1 MHSHHTRTMMEKGE
15 DATATA
21 PAPLAHVD
29 PDRIVGLGTKVEDLD
44 PSATD
49 DASVSGRIALARDT
63 SVRVAKDVSQS
74 VSKTVGDTVKTIDE
88 RYHVAEKAT
97 ATRTAIE
104 GTVTSV
110 TTKTTEA
117 GQSATAKLQPKI
129 EGTRQSLMEAAK
141 GVGASVRS
149 LDDKLRVS
157 ATVSKVVTRG
167 AAGGAASG
175 TGAGKDAADA
185 SDGNNSA
192 ADATNPMAILRA
204 EGTVAKT
211 LTVSDQHVTILLT
224 HTVPADGDK
233 GNGGDAL
240 SINYREEDAWSAA
253 ADDDKKDGA
262 TVEEKAAQVLPKTVK
277 SLLKLTVVP
286 FHRQVFDST
295 MPNAARSDSA
305 AAAVEYS
312 SFSALNESDERNS
325 REILAFLA
333 DNYNFDLTSF
343 SGAEYSYWA
352 ARPGGRF
359 RFIGG
364 IAKPIGD
371 LIGKLGKKKGGAADT
386 TDDAASAA
394 PSESS
399 SKQNVVRTKAGSFT
413 VEFISPASDR
423 QIQRASPSPRTVLVE
438 ETAELY
444 DAVVKPHIQAI
455 VAGGS
460 LSWVKNI
467 VDGTKEAERLI
478 LDTDDYIVNIDT
490 KWRSH
495 PDPNTTPREE
505 WLHHSSTADLYCLG
519 IFKADGVAC
528 MRDLKVEH
536 VPTLKSM
543 VDEGIAAIERTYG
556 VPRDQIRCYCHYLP
570 QFMHFHVHYTRLENE
585 IGCQVE
591 RGHLVSD
598 IIQNLEMDPDY
609 YSKRTI
615 TYKLRV
621 TDELYR
627 KIDDYQQQQQGGAES
642 DAGL

>member
-1 MHSHHTRTMMEKGE
+1 MENGE
-15 DATATA
+15 DAASA
-21 PAPLAHVD
+21 SPAPPVHVD
-29 PDRIVGLGTKVEDLD
+29 PDRIVGIGTEVEDLAD
-44 PSATD
+44 PSAAD

-63 SVRVAKDVSQS
+63 SVRVAKDVGQS
-74 VSKTVGDTVKTIDE
+74 VSKTVGDTVKTIDDK
-88 RYHVAEKAT
+88 YHVAEKAN

-110 TTKTTEA
+110 TTKTTEV

-129 EGTRQSLMEAAK
+129 EGTRQSLMGAAK
-141 GVGASVRS
+141 GVGASVRN
-149 LDDKLRVS
+149 LDDKLKVS

-167 AAGGAASG
+167 
-175 TGAGKDAADA
+175 TGKDATGSDA
-185 SDGNNSA
+185 SGGNDSS
-192 ADATNPMAILRA
+192 ADATNPMTILRA

-224 HTVPADGDK
+224 HTVPPGGEKA
-233 GNGGDAL
+233 NGGGDEL

-253 ADDDKKDGA
+253 ANDDEKAGE
-262 TVEEKAAQVLPKTVK
+262 TVAETAAQVLPKTVK

-295 MPNAARSDSA
+295 MPNAAGSESAAAAA

-333 DNYNFDLTSF
+333 DHYNFDLTSF
-343 SGAEYSYWA
+343 SGAEYSYWT
-352 ARPGGRF
+352 ARPGGRALS
-359 RFIGG
+359 FIGD
-364 IAKPIGD
+364 IARPIGD
-371 LIGKLGKKKGGAADT
+371 LIGKLGKKKGGAADG
-386 TDDAASAA
+386 TDDAASTA
-394 PSESS
+394 PSEEVSR
-399 SKQNVVRTKAGSFT
+399 KQNVVRTKAGSFT
-413 VEFISPASDR
+413 VEFISPASER
-423 QIQRASPSPRTVLVE
+423 QIQRASPSPKTVLIE
-438 ETAELY
+438 ETPELY
-444 DAVVKPHIQAI
+444 DAVVKPHIEAI
-455 VAGGS
+455 IAGGS
-460 LSWVKNI
+460 LSWVKNV

-478 LDTDDYIVNIDT
+478 HDADDFIVNVDT

-528 MRDLKVEH
+528 MRDLRVEH

-543 VDEGIAAIERTYG
+543 VNEGISAIERTYG
-556 VPRDQIRCYCHYLP
+556 IPRDQIRCYCHYQP

-591 RGHLVSD
+591 RGHLISD
-598 IIQNLEMDPDY
+598 IIQNLEMDPEY

>member
-1 MHSHHTRTMMEKGE
+1 MMENGE
-15 DATATA
+15 DAAA
-21 PAPLAHVD
+21 ASPAPPVHVD
-29 PDRIVGLGTKVEDLD
+29 PDRIVGIGTEVAEDLAD
-44 PSATD
+44 PSATPD
-49 DASVSGRIALARDT
+49 DASVAGRIALARDT
-63 SVRVAKDVSQS
+63 SVRVAKDVGQS
-74 VSKTVGDTVKTIDE
+74 VSKTVGDTVKTIDDK
-88 RYHVAEKAT
+88 YHVAEKAN
-97 ATRTAIE
+97 ATRTAIG

-110 TTKTTEA
+110 TTKTTEV

-129 EGTRQSLMEAAK
+129 EGTRQSLLGAAK
-141 GVGASVRS
+141 GVGASVRN

-157 ATVSKVVTRG
+157 ATVSKV
-167 AAGGAASG
+167 AAAAS
-175 TGAGKDAADA
+175 GAGKDATGSDA
-185 SDGNNSA
+185 SDGNDSG
-192 ADATNPMAILRA
+192 ADATNPMTILRA

-224 HTVPADGDK
+224 HTVPPDGSEK
-233 GNGGDAL
+233 ANGGGDEL
-240 SINYREEDAWSAA
+240 SISYREEDAWSATA
-253 ADDDKKDGA
+253 NDDEKAGE
-262 TVEEKAAQVLPKTVK
+262 TVAETAAQVLPKTVK

-295 MPNAARSDSA
+295 MPTAAGSDSAAAAA

-333 DNYNFDLTSF
+333 DHYNFDLTSF
-343 SGAEYSYWA
+343 SGAEYSYWT
-352 ARPGGRF
+352 ARPGGRALS
-359 RFIGG
+359 FIGD

-371 LIGKLGKKKGGAADT
+371 LIGKLGKKKGG
-386 TDDAASAA
+386 TDDAAAA
-394 PSESS
+394 EPSESS

-413 VEFISPASDR
+413 VEFISPASER
-423 QIQRASPSPRTVLVE
+423 QIQRASPSPKTVLIE
-438 ETAELY
+438 ETPELY
-444 DAVVKPHIQAI
+444 DAVVKPHIEAI
-455 VAGGS
+455 IAGGS
-460 LSWVKNI
+460 LSWVKNV

-478 LDTDDYIVNIDT
+478 FSSPNDDFIVNVDT

-528 MRDLKVEH
+528 MRDLRAEH
-536 VPTLKSM
+536 LSTLKSM
-543 VDEGIAAIERTYG
+543 VNEGISAIERTYG
-556 VPRDQIRCYCHYLP
+556 IPRDQIRCYCHYQP

-591 RGHLVSD
+591 RGHLISD
-598 IIQNLEMDPDY
+598 IIQNLEMDPEY

>member
-15 DATATA
+15 DATATL
-21 PAPLAHVD
+21 PPPPAHVD
-29 PDRIVGLGTKVEDLD
+29 PDRIVGIGTKIEDLD
-44 PSATD
+44 PSAGD
-49 DASVSGRIALARDT
+49 DASVSGWIALARDT

-88 RYHVAEKAT
+88 KYHVAEKAT
-97 ATRTAIE
+97 SAKTAIE
-104 GTVTSV
+104 DTVTSV
-110 TTKTTEA
+110 TTKTSEVS
-117 GQSATAKLQPKI
+117 QSGTAKIQPKI
-129 EGTRQSLMEAAK
+129 EGTRQSLMGVAK
-141 GVGASVRS
+141 GAGASVRN
-149 LDDKLRVS
+149 LDDRLKVS
-157 ATVSKVVTRG
+157 ATFGKVVTATTRG
-167 AAGGAASG
+167 AAAAATSKGASG
-175 TGAGKDAADA
+175 ASDA
-185 SDGNNSA
+185 SSSTGGGE
-192 ADATNPMAILRA
+192 ATNPMAILRA
-204 EGTVAKT
+204 ESTVAKT

-224 HTVPADGDK
+224 HTVPADDDGELNID
-233 GNGGDAL
+233 
-240 SINYREEDAWSAA
+240 YRKDDAWSAA
-253 ADDDKKDGA
+253 ADDDDKKEE

-286 FHRQVFDST
+286 FHRQVIDPT
-295 MPNAARSDSA
+295 MPGAAGSDMA
-305 AAAVEYS
+305 DAVEYS

-325 REILAFLA
+325 REILTFLT

-343 SGAEYSYWA
+343 SGAEYSYWM

-364 IAKPIGD
+364 ITKPIGD
-371 LIGKLGKKKGGAADT
+371 LIGKFGKKKKGGEAES

-399 SKQNVVRTKAGSFT
+399 SKQNIVRTKAGSFT
-413 VEFISPASDR
+413 VEFISPASER
-423 QIQRASPSPRTVLVE
+423 QIQRASPSPKTVLIE
-438 ETAELY
+438 ETPELY
-444 DAVVKPHIQAI
+444 EAVVKPHIDSI
-455 VAGGS
+455 IAGGS
-460 LSWVKNI
+460 ISWIKNI
-467 VDGTKEAERLI
+467 IDGTKEVERLI

-495 PDPNTTPREE
+495 PDPNTTPRDE

-519 IFKADGVAC
+519 IFKAEGVAC
-528 MRDLKVEH
+528 MRDLKAEH

-543 VDEGIAAIERTYG
+543 VNEGVAAIERTYG
-556 VPRDQIRCYCHYLP
+556 VPRDQLRVFIHYHP

-598 IIQNLEMDPDY
+598 VIQNLEMDPDY

-615 TYKLRV
+615 TYKIRV

-627 KIDDYQQQQQGGAES
+627 KIDDFQQKQQGEAES